1 MKKIVVSFMSIF
13 VLAGLTA
20 CGSNN
25 TGTIESTGTQQS
37 QTAQSEQT
45 PTEVEITD
53 SNGTVTVPYA
63 PEKVVVFDNSAL
75 DTMDALGLGDRIVAA
90 ATSNLPDYLSAYAD
104 VESAGG
110 IKEPDLE
117 KINQLQP
124 DLIIISG
131 RQSDY
136 KEELAKIAPTLYLA
150 VDTKEPWESV
160 QQNVNAL
167 AEIFGKEDKA
177 KEELATLTKEIEETK
192 EKASKL
198 EQTALVTLVNEGQL
212 SAYGSGSR
220 FGLVHDVFGFKQA
233 DDQIEASTHGQSV
246 SYEYILEKNPG
257 ILFVVDRTKA
267 IGGDDSKDNVSANE
281 LVAQTDAG
289 KNDQV
294 ISLQPDVWYL
304 RGGGLESMKLMIEDV
319 NQVFN

>member
-1 MKKIVVSFMSIF
+1 MKRL
-13 VLAGLTA
+13 VLSVLLMATFGLAA
-20 CGSNN
+20 CGN
-25 TGTIESTGTQQS
+25 TGNSSTLSTQTS
-37 QTAQSEQT
+37 NTTEQT
-45 PTEVEITD
+45 TVSIKD
-53 SNGTVTVPYA
+53 SNGDRVEVQKNPQ
-63 PEKVVVFDNSAL
+63 KVVVFDNGSL
-75 DTMDALGLGDRIVAA
+75 DTLDALGVGDRVIGA
-90 ATSNLPDYLSAYAD
+90 ATRSLPSYLDKYKD

-198 EQTALVTLVNEGQL
+198 EQTALITLVNEGQL

-304 RGGGLESMKLMIEDV
+304 SGGGLESMKLMIEDV
-319 NQVFN
+319 NQAFN

>member
-1 MKKIVVSFMSIF
+1 MKRLALS
-13 VLAGLTA
+13 VLLMATLGLAA
-20 CGSNN
+20 CGN
-25 TGTIESTGTQQS
+25 TGNSSTVSTQ
-37 QTAQSEQT
+37 TRNTTEQT
-45 PTEVEITD
+45 TVSIKD
-53 SNGTVTVPYA
+53 SNGDRVEVQRNPQ
-63 PEKVVVFDNSAL
+63 KVVVFDNGSL
-75 DTMDALGLGDRIVAA
+75 DTLDALGVGDRVIGA
-90 ATSNLPDYLSAYAD
+90 ATKNLPSYLDKYKD

-150 VDTKEPWESV
+150 VNTKEPWESV
-160 QQNVNAL
+160 QQNVNVL

-177 KEELATLTKEIEETK
+177 KEELATLTKEIEKTK
-192 EKASKL
+192 EKACKL

-294 ISLQPDVWYL
+294 IYLQPDVWYL
-304 RGGGLESMKLMIEDV
+304 SGGGLESMKLMVEDV
-319 NQVFN
+319 NQAFN

>member
-1 MKKIVVSFMSIF
+1 MKRLVLSILLMATF
-13 VLAGLTA
+13 GLAA
-20 CGSNN
+20 CGN
-25 TGTIESTGTQQS
+25 TGNSSTVSTQTS
-37 QTAQSEQT
+37 NTTEQT
-45 PTEVEITD
+45 TVSIKD
-53 SNGTVTVPYA
+53 SNGDRVEVQKNPQ
-63 PEKVVVFDNSAL
+63 KVVVFDNGSL
-75 DTMDALGLGDRIVAA
+75 DILDALGVGDRVIGA
-90 ATSNLPDYLSAYAD
+90 ATKNLPSYLDKYKD

-304 RGGGLESMKLMIEDV
+304 SGGGLESMKLMIKDV
-319 NQVFN
+319 NQAFN

>member
-1 MKKIVVSFMSIF
+1 MKRLVLSILLMATF
-13 VLAGLTA
+13 GLAA
-20 CGSNN
+20 CGN
-25 TGTIESTGTQQS
+25 TGNSSTVSTQTS
-37 QTAQSEQT
+37 NTTEQT
-45 PTEVEITD
+45 TVSIKD
-53 SNGTVTVPYA
+53 SNGDRVEVQKNPQ
-63 PEKVVVFDNSAL
+63 KVVVFDNGSL
-75 DTMDALGLGDRIVAA
+75 DTLDALGVGDSVIGVA
-90 ATSNLPDYLSAYAD
+90 TKNLPSYLDKYKD

-167 AEIFGKEDKA
+167 AEIFDKEDKA

-304 RGGGLESMKLMIEDV
+304 SGGGLESMKLMIEDV
-319 NQVFN
+319 NQAFN

>member
-1 MKKIVVSFMSIF
+1 MKRLVLSILLMATF
-13 VLAGLTA
+13 GLAA
-20 CGSNN
+20 CGN
-25 TGTIESTGTQQS
+25 TGNSSTVSTQTS
-37 QTAQSEQT
+37 NTTEQT
-45 PTEVEITD
+45 TVSIKD
-53 SNGTVTVPYA
+53 SNGDRVEVQKNPQ
-63 PEKVVVFDNSAL
+63 KVVVFDNGSL
-75 DTMDALGLGDRIVAA
+75 DTLDALGVGDRVIGA
-90 ATSNLPDYLSAYAD
+90 ATKNLPSYLDKYKD

-117 KINQLQP
+117 KINQLQT

-304 RGGGLESMKLMIEDV
+304 SGGGLESMKLMIKDV
-319 NQVFN
+319 NQAFN

>member
-1 MKKIVVSFMSIF
+1 MKRLALS
-13 VLAGLTA
+13 VLLMATLGLAA
-20 CGSNN
+20 CGN
-25 TGTIESTGTQQS
+25 TGNSSTVSTQ
-37 QTAQSEQT
+37 TRNTTEQT
-45 PTEVEITD
+45 TVSIKD
-53 SNGTVTVPYA
+53 SNGDRVEVQRNPQ
-63 PEKVVVFDNSAL
+63 KVVVFDNGSL
-75 DTMDALGLGDRIVAA
+75 DTLDALGVGDRVIGA
-90 ATSNLPDYLSAYAD
+90 ATKNLPSYLDKYKD

-177 KEELATLTKEIEETK
+177 KEELATLTKEIEKTK
-192 EKASKL
+192 EKAYKL

-304 RGGGLESMKLMIEDV
+304 SGGGLESMKLMV
-319 NQVFN
+319 

>member
-1 MKKIVVSFMSIF
+1 MKRLALS
-13 VLAGLTA
+13 VLLMATLGLAA
-20 CGSNN
+20 CGN
-25 TGTIESTGTQQS
+25 TGNSSTVSTQ
-37 QTAQSEQT
+37 TRNTTEQT
-45 PTEVEITD
+45 TVSIKD
-53 SNGTVTVPYA
+53 SNGDRVEVQRNPQ
-63 PEKVVVFDNSAL
+63 KVVVFDNGSL
-75 DTMDALGLGDRIVAA
+75 DTLDALGVGDRVIGA
-90 ATSNLPDYLSAYAD
+90 ATKNLPSYLDKYKD

-150 VDTKEPWESV
+150 VNTKEPWESV
-160 QQNVNAL
+160 QQNVNVL

-177 KEELATLTKEIEETK
+177 KEELATLTKEIEKTK
-192 EKASKL
+192 EKACKL

-304 RGGGLESMKLMIEDV
+304 SGGGLESMKLMVEDV
-319 NQVFN
+319 NQAFN

>member
-1 MKKIVVSFMSIF
+1 MKRLVLSILLMATF
-13 VLAGLTA
+13 GLVA
-20 CGSNN
+20 CGN
-25 TGTIESTGTQQS
+25 TGNSSTVSTQTS
-37 QTAQSEQT
+37 NTTEQT
-45 PTEVEITD
+45 TVSIKD
-53 SNGTVTVPYA
+53 SNGDRVEVQKNPQ
-63 PEKVVVFDNSAL
+63 KVVVFDNGSL
-75 DTMDALGLGDRIVAA
+75 DTLDALGVGDRVIGA
-90 ATSNLPDYLSAYAD
+90 ATKNLPSYLDKYKD

-304 RGGGLESMKLMIEDV
+304 SGGGLESMKLMIKDV
-319 NQVFN
+319 NQAFN

>member
-1 MKKIVVSFMSIF
+1 MKRL
-13 VLAGLTA
+13 VLSVLLMATFGLAA
-20 CGSNN
+20 CGN
-25 TGTIESTGTQQS
+25 TGNSSTVSTQTS
-37 QTAQSEQT
+37 NTTEQT
-45 PTEVEITD
+45 TVSIKD
-53 SNGTVTVPYA
+53 SNGDRVEVQKNPQ
-63 PEKVVVFDNSAL
+63 KVVVFDNGSL
-75 DTMDALGLGDRIVAA
+75 DTLDALGVGDRVIGA
-90 ATSNLPDYLSAYAD
+90 ATKNLPSYLDKYKD

-150 VDTKEPWESV
+150 VDTKEPRESV

-304 RGGGLESMKLMIEDV
+304 SGGGLESMKLMIEDV

>member
-1 MKKIVVSFMSIF
+1 MKRLVLSILLMATF
-13 VLAGLTA
+13 GLAA
-20 CGSNN
+20 CGN
-25 TGTIESTGTQQS
+25 TGNSSTVSTQTS
-37 QTAQSEQT
+37 NTTEQT
-45 PTEVEITD
+45 TVSIKD
-53 SNGTVTVPYA
+53 SNGDRVEVQKNPQ
-63 PEKVVVFDNSAL
+63 KVVVFDNGSL
-75 DTMDALGLGDRIVAA
+75 DTLDALGVGDRVIGA
-90 ATSNLPDYLSAYAD
+90 ATKNLPSYLDKYKD

-246 SYEYILEKNPG
+246 S
-257 ILFVVDRTKA
+257 
-267 IGGDDSKDNVSANE
+267 
-281 LVAQTDAG
+281 
-289 KNDQV
+289 
-294 ISLQPDVWYL
+294 
-304 RGGGLESMKLMIEDV
+304 
-319 NQVFN
+319 

>member
-1 MKKIVVSFMSIF
+1 MKRL
-13 VLAGLTA
+13 VLSVLLMATFGLAA
-20 CGSNN
+20 CGN
-25 TGTIESTGTQQS
+25 TGNSSTVSTQTS
-37 QTAQSEQT
+37 NTTEQT
-45 PTEVEITD
+45 TVSIKD
-53 SNGTVTVPYA
+53 SNGDRVEVQKNPQ
-63 PEKVVVFDNSAL
+63 KVVVFDNGSL
-75 DTMDALGLGDRIVAA
+75 DTLDALGVGDRVIGA
-90 ATSNLPDYLSAYAD
+90 ATKNLPSYLDKYKD

-257 ILFVVDRTKA
+257 ILFVVDHTKA

-281 LVAQTDAG
+281 LVEQTDAG

-304 RGGGLESMKLMIEDV
+304 SGGGLESMKLMIEDV
-319 NQVFN
+319 NQAFN